1 MYSATTDEDAE
12 EVHELLEKTS
22 PEAHLQSKAAV
33 LNAALDEVF
42 PTAAVNVAVPPLSN
56 TTATSP
62 GNMALKERPMLLFLF
77 PVTIRGEMFLL
88 CCAENLFCDF
98 FFSAD
103 FFDGS
108 HSQQPPLSLPAV
120 YSTGAFSLKLMTVS
134 LMEAF
139 NFQVILIVGL
149 CVSSSF
155 AFPPARYTQDASF
168 QSLANTS
175 RSEIVQ
181 QQKSK
186 AEEPQ
191 QVNTIRVTCHPDSLE
206 IVIKADMFAVGAPV
220 DADEIRLGVET
231 NNQYCRATAS
241 SADEYSISV
250 GLVECGTRH
259 WVTED
264 SLIYTNLLIYSPEAS
279 PYGVVRMDEAVIPIE
294 CHYERK
300 YSVSSSSLM
309 PTWIPFMSTQAA
321 VEMLQFNLRIMTS
334 DWQYKRSS
342 NVFHLGEP
350 ISIEASVRIGH
361 HMGLRVFVSSC
372 VATLSPDMNSSPR
385 HAFIENGC
393 VDSQLPGSRS
403 QFLAR
408 TQDDKLHM
416 SIDAFRFYNEDRG
429 ELYITCHLNAEPI
442 NDADATN
449 KACTFV
455 NGRQVRSSLKYVNYT
470 QKTSKPSSPSKF
482 RPRGF
487 VKPEEREPLWRSG
500 LKTSTGFRHDDGWVT
515 ELTCIVL
522 VWEHQARVGPLM
534 VLPAKQK
541 SRPIPAKERS
551 SILDKISR
559 SQCMA
564 ASGGVE

>member
-1 MYSATTDEDAE
+1 
-12 EVHELLEKTS
+12 
-22 PEAHLQSKAAV
+22 
-33 LNAALDEVF
+33 
-42 PTAAVNVAVPPLSN
+42 
-56 TTATSP
+56 
-62 GNMALKERPMLLFLF
+62 
-77 PVTIRGEMFLL
+77 
-88 CCAENLFCDF
+88 
-98 FFSAD
+98 
-103 FFDGS
+103 
-108 HSQQPPLSLPAV
+108 
-120 YSTGAFSLKLMTVS
+120 
-134 LMEAF
+134 MEAF
-139 NFQVILIVGL
+139 NFQVILLVGL

-155 AFPPARYTQDASF
+155 AFPPTRYTQDASF

-175 RSEIVQ
+175 RSEIGQ

-191 QVNTIRVTCHPDSLE
+191 QVNTIGVTCHPDSLE

-279 PYGVVRMDEAVIPIE
+279 PYGVVRMDESLIPIE

-342 NVFHLGEP
+342 NVFHLRES

-393 VDSQLPGSRS
+393 FVDSQLPGSRS

-416 SIDAFRFYNEDRG
+416 SIDAVKFYNEDRV
-429 ELYITCHLNAEPI
+429 ELYITCHVHAVPI
-442 NDADATN
+442 NDTDAPN

-455 NGRQVRSSLKYVNYT
+455 NGRWRSADGNDYLCGQCKRPIEVAQT
-470 QKTSKPSSPSKF
+470 PSSPSKF

-500 LKTSTGFRHDDGWVT
+500 LKTST
-515 ELTCIVL
+515 

-551 SILDKISR
+551 SILDQISR
-559 SQCMA
+559 STMYGSLWRSGINRVDQRKGLLPDSSSTQNQVDVLTL
-564 ASGGVE
+564 ASEQNKDEEDKSGTEKDEDAEEVHEKNLS

>member
-1 MYSATTDEDAE
+1 
-12 EVHELLEKTS
+12 
-22 PEAHLQSKAAV
+22 
-33 LNAALDEVF
+33 
-42 PTAAVNVAVPPLSN
+42 
-56 TTATSP
+56 
-62 GNMALKERPMLLFLF
+62 
-77 PVTIRGEMFLL
+77 
-88 CCAENLFCDF
+88 
-98 FFSAD
+98 
-103 FFDGS
+103 
-108 HSQQPPLSLPAV
+108 
-120 YSTGAFSLKLMTVS
+120 
-134 LMEAF
+134 MEAF
-139 NFQVILIVGL
+139 HVQVILLVGL

-155 AFPPARYTQDASF
+155 AFPSTQDASF
-168 QSLANTS
+168 QSLANTG
-175 RSEIVQ
+175 RSELGQQQ
-181 QQKSK
+181 QQKSP
-186 AEEPQ
+186 AAAPQ
-191 QVNTIRVTCHPDSLE
+191 QVNTVKVTCHPDSLE

-220 DADEIRLGVET
+220 DGDELRLGVET

-279 PYGVVRMDEAVIPIE
+279 PYGVVRMDQAVIPIE

-300 YSVSSSSLM
+300 YSLSSSSLM

-334 DWQYKRSS
+334 DWQHKRGS
-342 NVFHLGEP
+342 NVFHIGEP

-361 HMGLRVFVSSC
+361 HIGLRVFVSSC
-372 VATLSPDMNSSPR
+372 VATLSPDDMHSSPR

-393 VDSQLPGSRS
+393 FVDSQLPGSRS

-429 ELYITCHLNAEPI
+429 ELYITCHLNAVPI
-442 NDADATN
+442 NKADAPN
-449 KACTFV
+449 KACTLV
-455 NGRQVRSSLKYVNYT
+455 NGRWRSADGNDYLCGQCKRPIEVEQT
-470 QKTSKPSSPSKF
+470 PSSPSKF

-500 LKTSTGFRHDDGWVT
+500 LKTM
-515 ELTCIVL
+515 
-522 VWEHQARVGPLM
+522 WEHQARVGPVM

-541 SRPIPAKERS
+541 SRPFPTEELS
-551 SILDKISR
+551 SILDQTSR
-559 SQCMA
+559 STMYGRQWRSGINRVDQRKRLLPDSSSTQNKVDVLTLASAQNKNEDKNGTDKRLKVKIHDAEEVPELLEKTSPEAHLQSKA
-564 ASGGVE
+564 AVLNSTHTAALDEVLQTAVPPLSNTTATEADFSETNDPKR

>member
-1 MYSATTDEDAE
+1 
-12 EVHELLEKTS
+12 
-22 PEAHLQSKAAV
+22 
-33 LNAALDEVF
+33 
-42 PTAAVNVAVPPLSN
+42 
-56 TTATSP
+56 
-62 GNMALKERPMLLFLF
+62 
-77 PVTIRGEMFLL
+77 
-88 CCAENLFCDF
+88 
-98 FFSAD
+98 
-103 FFDGS
+103 
-108 HSQQPPLSLPAV
+108 
-120 YSTGAFSLKLMTVS
+120 
-134 LMEAF
+134 MEAF
-139 NFQVILIVGL
+139 NFQVILLVGL

-155 AFPPARYTQDASF
+155 AFPPTRYTQDASF
-168 QSLANTS
+168 QSLANTG
-175 RSEIVQ
+175 RSEIGQQQQQQQQQ
-181 QQKSK
+181 QQKSP

-206 IVIKADMFAVGAPV
+206 IVIRADMFAVGAPV

-393 VDSQLPGSRS
+393 FVDSQLPGSRS

-455 NGRQVRSSLKYVNYT
+455 NGRWRSADGNDYLCGQCKRSIEVEQT
-470 QKTSKPSSPSKF
+470 PSKPSSPSKF

-500 LKTSTGFRHDDGWVT
+500 LKTST
-515 ELTCIVL
+515 

-541 SRPIPAKERS
+541 SRPIPAKQRS
-551 SILDKISR
+551 SILDQISR
-559 SQCMA
+559 STMYGSQWRSGINRVDQRKGLLPDSSSTQNQVAVLTLASEQNQDGEDKSGTEKDEDAEEVHELLEKTSPEAHLQSKA
-564 ASGGVE
+564 AVLNGTDTAALDEVFPTAAVNVAVPPLSNTTATVSDLSETMDPKRK

>member
-1 MYSATTDEDAE
+1 
-12 EVHELLEKTS
+12 
-22 PEAHLQSKAAV
+22 
-33 LNAALDEVF
+33 
-42 PTAAVNVAVPPLSN
+42 
-56 TTATSP
+56 
-62 GNMALKERPMLLFLF
+62 
-77 PVTIRGEMFLL
+77 
-88 CCAENLFCDF
+88 
-98 FFSAD
+98 
-103 FFDGS
+103 
-108 HSQQPPLSLPAV
+108 
-120 YSTGAFSLKLMTVS
+120 
-134 LMEAF
+134 MEAF
-139 NFQVILIVGL
+139 NFQVILLVGL
-149 CVSSSF
+149 CVGSSF
-155 AFPPARYTQDASF
+155 AFPPTRYTQDASF

-175 RSEIVQ
+175 RSKIGQQ

-206 IVIKADMFAVGAPV
+206 IVIKADMFAVGARV

-300 YSVSSSSLM
+300 YSV
-309 PTWIPFMSTQAA
+309 
-321 VEMLQFNLRIMTS
+321 QFFTHAYLDPLHVDPGCS

-342 NVFHLGEP
+342 NVFHLGES

-393 VDSQLPGSRS
+393 FVDSQLPGSRS

-416 SIDAFRFYNEDRG
+416 SIDAFRFYNEDRV

-449 KACTFV
+449 KACTFG
-455 NGRQVRSSLKYVNYT
+455 NGRWRSADGNDYLCGQCKRPIEVEQT
-470 QKTSKPSSPSKF
+470 PSKPSSPSKF

-487 VKPEEREPLWRSG
+487 MKPEEREPLWRSG
-500 LKTSTGFRHDDGWVT
+500 LKTST
-515 ELTCIVL
+515 

-559 SQCMA
+559 STMYGSQWRSGINRVDQRKGLLPDSSSTQNQVDVLTLASEQNKDGEDKSGTEKDEDAEEVPELLEKTSPEAHLQSKA
-564 ASGGVE
+564 AALNGTDAAVLNGTDTAALDEVFPTAAVNVAVPPLSNTTATVSDLSETMDPKRK

>member
-1 MYSATTDEDAE
+1 MDAFH
-12 EVHELLEKTS
+12 V
-22 PEAHLQSKAAV
+22 
-33 LNAALDEVF
+33 
-42 PTAAVNVAVPPLSN
+42 
-56 TTATSP
+56 
-62 GNMALKERPMLLFLF
+62 
-77 PVTIRGEMFLL
+77 
-88 CCAENLFCDF
+88 
-98 FFSAD
+98 
-103 FFDGS
+103 
-108 HSQQPPLSLPAV
+108 
-120 YSTGAFSLKLMTVS
+120 
-134 LMEAF
+134 
-139 NFQVILIVGL
+139 QVILLVGL

-155 AFPPARYTQDASF
+155 VFPPTKDALF
-168 QSLANTS
+168 QSLANTG
-175 RSEIVQ
+175 RSELGQQ
-181 QQKSK
+181 QQKSP

-191 QVNTIRVTCHPDSLE
+191 QVNTVRVTCHPDSLE

-220 DADEIRLGVET
+220 DGDELRLGVET

-300 YSVSSSSLM
+300 YSLSSSSLM

-334 DWQYKRSS
+334 DWQYKRGS
-342 NVFHLGEP
+342 NVFHIGEP

-361 HMGLRVFVSSC
+361 HIGLRVFVSSC
-372 VATLSPDMNSSPR
+372 VATLSPDMHSSPR

-393 VDSQLPGSRS
+393 FVDSQLLGSRS

-429 ELYITCHLNAEPI
+429 ELYITCHLNAVPI
-442 NDADATN
+442 NKADAPN

-455 NGRQVRSSLKYVNYT
+455 NGRWRSADGNDYLCGQCKRPLEVEQT
-470 QKTSKPSSPSKF
+470 PSKPSSPSKF

-500 LKTSTGFRHDDGWVT
+500 LKTM
-515 ELTCIVL
+515 
-522 VWEHQARVGPLM
+522 WEHQARVGPMM

-541 SRPIPAKERS
+541 SRPIPTGELS
-551 SILDKISR
+551 SILDQTSR
-559 SQCMA
+559 STMYGRQWRSGINRVDQRKGLLPDSSSTQNQVDVLTLASAQNKDEDKNGTDKRLNVKNDYAEEVPELLEKTSPEAHLQSNA
-564 ASGGVE
+564 AVLNSTHTTALDEVLQTAVPPLSTTTATEADLSETMDPKR

>member
-1 MYSATTDEDAE
+1 
-12 EVHELLEKTS
+12 
-22 PEAHLQSKAAV
+22 
-33 LNAALDEVF
+33 
-42 PTAAVNVAVPPLSN
+42 
-56 TTATSP
+56 
-62 GNMALKERPMLLFLF
+62 
-77 PVTIRGEMFLL
+77 
-88 CCAENLFCDF
+88 
-98 FFSAD
+98 
-103 FFDGS
+103 
-108 HSQQPPLSLPAV
+108 
-120 YSTGAFSLKLMTVS
+120 
-134 LMEAF
+134 MEAF
-139 NFQVILIVGL
+139 NFQVILLVGL
-149 CVSSSF
+149 CVGSSF
-155 AFPPARYTQDASF
+155 AFPPTRYTQDASF

-175 RSEIVQ
+175 RSEIGQQEQ

-342 NVFHLGEP
+342 NVFHLGES

-393 VDSQLPGSRS
+393 FVDSQLPGSRS

-416 SIDAFRFYNEDRG
+416 SIDAFRFYNEDRV

-449 KACTFV
+449 KACTFG
-455 NGRQVRSSLKYVNYT
+455 NGRWRSADGNDYLCGQCKRPIEVEQT
-470 QKTSKPSSPSKF
+470 PSKPSSPSKF

-487 VKPEEREPLWRSG
+487 MKPEEREPLWRSG
-500 LKTSTGFRHDDGWVT
+500 LKTST
-515 ELTCIVL
+515 

-559 SQCMA
+559 STMYGSQWRSGINRVDQRKGLLPDLSSTQNQVDVLTLASEQNKDGEDKSGTEKDEDAEEVHELLEKTSPEAHLQSKA
-564 ASGGVE
+564 AALNGTDTAALNGTDTAALNGTDAAVLNGTDTAALDEVFPTAAVNVAVPPLSNTTATVSDLSETMDPKRK

>member
-1 MYSATTDEDAE
+1 
-12 EVHELLEKTS
+12 
-22 PEAHLQSKAAV
+22 
-33 LNAALDEVF
+33 
-42 PTAAVNVAVPPLSN
+42 
-56 TTATSP
+56 
-62 GNMALKERPMLLFLF
+62 
-77 PVTIRGEMFLL
+77 
-88 CCAENLFCDF
+88 
-98 FFSAD
+98 
-103 FFDGS
+103 
-108 HSQQPPLSLPAV
+108 
-120 YSTGAFSLKLMTVS
+120 
-134 LMEAF
+134 MEAF
-139 NFQVILIVGL
+139 NFQVILLVGL

-155 AFPPARYTQDASF
+155 AFPPTRYTQDASF
-168 QSLANTS
+168 QSLANTG

-181 QQKSK
+181 QQQQKSP

-334 DWQYKRSS
+334 DWQYKSSS

-372 VATLSPDMNSSPR
+372 VATLSSDMNSSPR

-393 VDSQLPGSRS
+393 FVDSHLPGSRS

-429 ELYITCHLNAEPI
+429 ELYVTCHLHAVPI
-442 NDADATN
+442 NDTVATN

-455 NGRQVRSSLKYVNYT
+455 NGRWRSADGNDYLCGQCKRPIEVEQT
-470 QKTSKPSSPSKF
+470 PSKPNSPSKF

-487 VKPEEREPLWRSG
+487 VNPEESEPLWRSG
-500 LKTSTGFRHDDGWVT
+500 LKTST
-515 ELTCIVL
+515 

-551 SILDKISR
+551 SILDQISR
-559 SQCMA
+559 STMYGSQWRSGINRVDQRKGLLPDSSSTQNQVDVLTL
-564 ASGGVE
+564 ASEQNKDGEDKSGTEKDEDAEEVHELLEKNLS

>member
-1 MYSATTDEDAE
+1 
-12 EVHELLEKTS
+12 
-22 PEAHLQSKAAV
+22 
-33 LNAALDEVF
+33 
-42 PTAAVNVAVPPLSN
+42 
-56 TTATSP
+56 
-62 GNMALKERPMLLFLF
+62 
-77 PVTIRGEMFLL
+77 
-88 CCAENLFCDF
+88 
-98 FFSAD
+98 
-103 FFDGS
+103 
-108 HSQQPPLSLPAV
+108 
-120 YSTGAFSLKLMTVS
+120 
-134 LMEAF
+134 MEAF
-139 NFQVILIVGL
+139 NFQVILGL
-149 CVSSSF
+149 CVSTSF
-155 AFPPARYTQDASF
+155 AFPPTRYTQDASF
-168 QSLANTS
+168 QSLANTG
-175 RSEIVQ
+175 RSELG
-181 QQKSK
+181 QQKSP

-220 DADEIRLGVET
+220 DGDEIRLGVET

-279 PYGVVRMDEAVIPIE
+279 SYGVVRMDEAVIPIE

-300 YSVSSSSLM
+300 YSLSSSSLI
-309 PTWIPFMSTQAA
+309 PTWIPFTSTQAA

-334 DWQYKRSS
+334 DWQHKRGS

-361 HMGLRVFVSSC
+361 HIGLRVFVSSC
-372 VATLSPDMNSSPR
+372 VATLSPDMHSSPR

-393 VDSQLPGSRS
+393 FVDPQLPGSRS

-429 ELYITCHLNAEPI
+429 ELYITCHLNAVPI
-442 NDADATN
+442 NNTDAPN
-449 KACTFV
+449 KACSFG
-455 NGRQVRSSLKYVNYT
+455 NGRWRSADGKDYLCGQCKRPLEVEQT
-470 QKTSKPSSPSKF
+470 PSKPSSPSKF

-500 LKTSTGFRHDDGWVT
+500 LKTST
-515 ELTCIVL
+515 
-522 VWEHQARVGPLM
+522 VWEHQARVGPMM

-541 SRPIPAKERS
+541 SRPIPAEGLS
-551 SILDKISR
+551 SILDQTSR
-559 SQCMA
+559 STMYGSQWRSGRNRVDQRKGLLPDSVQNKDEEDKNGTDKDAEEVPELLEKSSPEAHLQSKA
-564 ASGGVE
+564 AVLNSTHTAVLD

>member
-1 MYSATTDEDAE
+1 
-12 EVHELLEKTS
+12 
-22 PEAHLQSKAAV
+22 
-33 LNAALDEVF
+33 
-42 PTAAVNVAVPPLSN
+42 
-56 TTATSP
+56 
-62 GNMALKERPMLLFLF
+62 
-77 PVTIRGEMFLL
+77 
-88 CCAENLFCDF
+88 
-98 FFSAD
+98 
-103 FFDGS
+103 
-108 HSQQPPLSLPAV
+108 
-120 YSTGAFSLKLMTVS
+120 
-134 LMEAF
+134 MEAF
-139 NFQVILIVGL
+139 HFQVILLVGL

-155 AFPPARYTQDASF
+155 AFPPTQDALF
-168 QSLANTS
+168 QSLANTG
-175 RSEIVQ
+175 RSELG
-181 QQKSK
+181 QQKSP

-206 IVIKADMFAVGAPV
+206 IVIKADMFAVGALV
-220 DADEIRLGVET
+220 DGDEIRLGVET

-279 PYGVVRMDEAVIPIE
+279 PYGVVRMEEAVIPIE

-300 YSVSSSSLM
+300 YSLSSSSLM

-334 DWQYKRSS
+334 DWQYERGS

-361 HMGLRVFVSSC
+361 HIGLRVFVSSC
-372 VATLSPDMNSSPR
+372 VATLSPDMHSSPR

-393 VDSQLPGSRS
+393 FVDSQLPGSRS

-429 ELYITCHLNAEPI
+429 ELYITCHLNAVPI
-442 NDADATN
+442 NNTDAPN

-455 NGRQVRSSLKYVNYT
+455 NGRWRSADGNDYLCGQCKRPIGVAQSPS
-470 QKTSKPSSPSKF
+470 KTSSPSKF

-500 LKTSTGFRHDDGWVT
+500 LKTM
-515 ELTCIVL
+515 
-522 VWEHQARVGPLM
+522 WEHQARVGPMM

-541 SRPIPAKERS
+541 SRPIPAEEPS
-551 SILDKISR
+551 SILDQISR
-559 SQCMA
+559 STMYGSQWRSGINRVDQRKGLLPDSASTQNQPKA
-564 ASGGVE
+564 AVLNSTNTEALDEVLPTAAVNVAVPPLSNTTATESDLSETMDPKRE

>member
-1 MYSATTDEDAE
+1 MQKS
-12 EVHELLEKTS
+12 S
-22 PEAHLQSKAAV
+22 PVNKAC
-33 LNAALDEVF
+33 NYINSRWI
-42 PTAAVNVAVPPLSN
+42 NV
-56 TTATSP
+56 
-62 GNMALKERPMLLFLF
+62 
-77 PVTIRGEMFLL
+77 
-88 CCAENLFCDF
+88 
-98 FFSAD
+98 
-103 FFDGS
+103 DGS
-108 HSQQPPLSLPAV
+108 DDVCRCCDDTCSINFP
-120 YSTGAFSLKLMTVS
+120 TVS

-139 NFQVILIVGL
+139 NFQVILLVGL

-155 AFPPARYTQDASF
+155 AFPPTRYKQDASF
-168 QSLANTS
+168 QSLANTG
-175 RSEIVQ
+175 RSEIGQQ

-191 QVNTIRVTCHPDSLE
+191 PVNTIRVTCHPDSLE

-220 DADEIRLGVET
+220 DGDEIRLGVET

-279 PYGVVRMDEAVIPIE
+279 QYGVVRMDEAVIPIE

-334 DWQYKRSS
+334 DWQYKSSS

-361 HMGLRVFVSSC
+361 HIGLRVFVSSC

-393 VDSQLPGSRS
+393 FVDSQLPGSRS

-429 ELYITCHLNAEPI
+429 ELYVTCHLHAVPI
-442 NDADATN
+442 NDTVATN
-449 KACTFV
+449 KAW
-455 NGRQVRSSLKYVNYT
+455 RSADGNDYLCGHAKDQLKL
-470 QKTSKPSSPSKF
+470 SKLPAASKF

-500 LKTSTGFRHDDGWVT
+500 LKTSTGG
-515 ELTCIVL
+515 ELVENLYDLISGNIGCICCHNDQL
-522 VWEHQARVGPLM
+522 
-534 VLPAKQK
+534 
-541 SRPIPAKERS
+541 
-551 SILDKISR
+551 
-559 SQCMA
+559 
-564 ASGGVE
+564 

>member
-1 MYSATTDEDAE
+1 
-12 EVHELLEKTS
+12 
-22 PEAHLQSKAAV
+22 
-33 LNAALDEVF
+33 
-42 PTAAVNVAVPPLSN
+42 
-56 TTATSP
+56 
-62 GNMALKERPMLLFLF
+62 
-77 PVTIRGEMFLL
+77 
-88 CCAENLFCDF
+88 
-98 FFSAD
+98 
-103 FFDGS
+103 
-108 HSQQPPLSLPAV
+108 
-120 YSTGAFSLKLMTVS
+120 
-134 LMEAF
+134 MEAF
-139 NFQVILIVGL
+139 HFQVILLVGL

-155 AFPPARYTQDASF
+155 AFPPTHDASF
-168 QSLANTS
+168 QSLANTG
-175 RSEIVQ
+175 RSELGQQ
-181 QQKSK
+181 QQKSP

-220 DADEIRLGVET
+220 DGDEIRLGEEN

-279 PYGVVRMDEAVIPIE
+279 PYGVVRMEEAVIPIE

-300 YSVSSSSLM
+300 YSLSSSSLM

-334 DWQYKRSS
+334 DWQYKRGS

-361 HMGLRVFVSSC
+361 HVELRVFVSSC
-372 VATLSPDMNSSPR
+372 VATLSPDMHSSPR

-393 VDSQLPGSRS
+393 FVDSQLPGSRS

-429 ELYITCHLNAEPI
+429 ELYITCHLNAVTI
-442 NDADATN
+442 NNADAPN

-455 NGRQVRSSLKYVNYT
+455 NGRWRSADGNDYLCGQCKRPIGVEQT
-470 QKTSKPSSPSKF
+470 PSKPSSPGKF

-500 LKTSTGFRHDDGWVT
+500 LKTST
-515 ELTCIVL
+515 
-522 VWEHQARVGPLM
+522 VWEHEARVGPMM

-541 SRPIPAKERS
+541 SRPIPAEEPS
-551 SILDKISR
+551 SILDQISR
-559 SQCMA
+559 STMYGSHWRSGINRVDQRKGLLPDSSSTQNQVDVVTLASERNKDEEDKSGTEKDEDAEEVPEVLEKTSPEAHLQPKA
-564 ASGGVE
+564 AVLNSTNTAALDEVLPTAAVNVAVPPLSNTTATESDLSETMDPKR

>member
-1 MYSATTDEDAE
+1 
-12 EVHELLEKTS
+12 
-22 PEAHLQSKAAV
+22 
-33 LNAALDEVF
+33 
-42 PTAAVNVAVPPLSN
+42 
-56 TTATSP
+56 
-62 GNMALKERPMLLFLF
+62 
-77 PVTIRGEMFLL
+77 
-88 CCAENLFCDF
+88 
-98 FFSAD
+98 
-103 FFDGS
+103 
-108 HSQQPPLSLPAV
+108 
-120 YSTGAFSLKLMTVS
+120 
-134 LMEAF
+134 MEAF
-139 NFQVILIVGL
+139 HVQVILLVGL

-155 AFPPARYTQDASF
+155 AFPPTQAASF
-168 QSLANTS
+168 QSLANTG
-175 RSEIVQ
+175 RSELGQQQQQ
-181 QQKSK
+181 QQKSP

-191 QVNTIRVTCHPDSLE
+191 QVNTVRVTCHPDSLE

-220 DADEIRLGVET
+220 DGDELRLGVET

-300 YSVSSSSLM
+300 YSL
-309 PTWIPFMSTQAA
+309 
-321 VEMLQFNLRIMTS
+321 IMTS
-334 DWQYKRSS
+334 DWQHKRGS
-342 NVFHLGEP
+342 NVFHIGEP

-361 HMGLRVFVSSC
+361 HIGLRVFVSSC
-372 VATLSPDMNSSPR
+372 VATLSPDMHSSPR

-393 VDSQLPGSRS
+393 FVDSQLPGSRS

-429 ELYITCHLNAEPI
+429 ELYITCHLNAVPI
-442 NDADATN
+442 NKADAPN
-449 KACTFV
+449 KACTLV
-455 NGRQVRSSLKYVNYT
+455 NGRWRSADGNDYLCGQCQRPIEVEQT
-470 QKTSKPSSPSKF
+470 PSKPNSPSKF

-500 LKTSTGFRHDDGWVT
+500 LKTM
-515 ELTCIVL
+515 
-522 VWEHQARVGPLM
+522 WEHQARVGPVM

-541 SRPIPAKERS
+541 SRPIPTEELSSVLDQTGRS
-551 SILDKISR
+551 TMYGRQWRSGINRVDQRKGLLPDSSSTQNLVDVLTLASAQNKNKDKNGTDKR
-559 SQCMA
+559 
-564 ASGGVE
+564 

>member
-12 EVHELLEKTS
+12 EKKTS

-33 LNAALDEVF
+33 LNGTTQRRSMKSSQLLRLMWLC
-42 PTAAVNVAVPPLSN
+42 PTVQHHCN
-56 TTATSP
+56 
-62 GNMALKERPMLLFLF
+62 
-77 PVTIRGEMFLL
+77 I
-88 CCAENLFCDF
+88 
-98 FFSAD
+98 
-103 FFDGS
+103 
-108 HSQQPPLSLPAV
+108 
-120 YSTGAFSLKLMTVS
+120 S

-139 NFQVILIVGL
+139 NFQVILL
-149 CVSSSF
+149 LLFCFPAHTLHTRCFVSEPCEHRQVRNRAAAAEVS
-155 AFPPARYTQDASF
+155 
-168 QSLANTS
+168 
-175 RSEIVQ
+175 
-181 QQKSK
+181 
-186 AEEPQ
+186 AEELQ

-220 DADEIRLGVET
+220 DSDEIRLGVET
-231 NNQYCRATAS
+231 NNQYCRAAAS

-294 CHYERK
+294 CHYER
-300 YSVSSSSLM
+300 SLSLFVFKAHVEVQCVQFF
-309 PTWIPFMSTQAA
+309 THAYLDPFVSTQAA
-321 VEMLQFNLRIMTS
+321 WEMCSLMRIMTS

-385 HAFIENGC
+385 HAFIENG
-393 VDSQLPGSRS
+393 S

-429 ELYITCHLNAEPI
+429 EVRLYYIALNMILYITCHLHAVPI
-442 NDADATN
+442 NDTVATN
-449 KACTFV
+449 KAW
-455 NGRQVRSSLKYVNYT
+455 RSADGNDYLCGQCKRSIEVEQT
-470 QKTSKPSSPSKF
+470 PSSPSKF

-500 LKTSTGFRHDDGWVT
+500 LKTSTV
-515 ELTCIVL
+515 C
-522 VWEHQARVGPLM
+522 EHQARVGPLM

-541 SRPIPAKERS
+541 SRPIPAEERS
-551 SILDKISR
+551 SILDQISR
-559 SQCMA
+559 STMYGSQWRSRINGVDQRKGLLPDSLSTQNQVDVLTL
-564 ASGGVE
+564 ASEQNKD